1 MTTRRWVDW
10 VNVILGVWLIVSAWV
25 VALNAAEGAI
35 AWNSWSAGGAIVTLA
50 AFSMYKPGVA
60 ADALGIVIGIWLVAS
75 PWIFGLRDLSSAA
88 TNAVIVGLLVIG
100 YALWAL
106 RIDTRTSKV
115 QSDPLTALAQRGH
128 T

>member
-25 VALNAAEGAI
+25 LVLNATEGAI
-35 AWNSWSAGGAIVTLA
+35 AWSSWSAGCAIVALA
-50 AFSMYKPGVA
+50 AFSMYRASVG
-60 ADALGIVIGIWLVAS
+60 ADALGIIIGIWLVAS
-75 PWIFGLRDLSSAA
+75 PWILRLRDQPSAA
-88 TNAVIVGLLVIG
+88 TNAVIMGLLVIG

-106 RIDTRTSKV
+106 LIDTRASKD
-115 QSDPLTALAQRGH
+115 QSDPSTALAQRGH